1 LKVFISWS
9 GNRSRLSAEALREW
23 LPEVIQS
30 INPWLSS
37 WDIEAGARWT
47 DNVAKELDASDFGII
62 CVTQDNQ
69 HAPWLLFEAGA
80 LAKSLGKSRVCPY
93 LIDLEPSQLLPS
105 PLTQFQA
112 KKADEKSTWELIKT
126 INDSEGNIVSERI
139 LKKAFHKS
147 WMELEEKLKTI
158 PLIESE
164 KKIERSADDMMSEI
178 LELVR
183 SMANSHQ
190 QETVNLP
197 RQNLRQNNSS
207 SSLDSKW
214 KLFNDAVTERRPMI
228 GGFLRPAKPRW
239 IDVNTLLIEFVE
251 GDDFFRTTL
260 LERDNL
266 KLVSDAAKEVF
277 GDSIQI
283 KVIGVD

>member
-1 LKVFISWS
+1 MKVFISWS

-178 LELVR
+178 RQMLNDNY
-183 SMANSHQ
+183 SKISAY
-190 QETVNLP
+190 LP
-197 RQNLRQNNSS
+197 NQ
-207 SSLDSKW
+207 SSLDKYNSETINKNHQYFQEVMV
-214 KLFNDAVTERRPMI
+214 L
-228 GGFLRPAKPRW
+228 LW
-239 IDVNTLLIEFVE
+239 IVKNF
-251 GDDFFRTTL
+251 
-260 LERDNL
+260 
-266 KLVSDAAKEVF
+266 
-277 GDSIQI
+277 
-283 KVIGVD
+283 